1 MQDLPQRIRT
11 LRRFQR
17 RTLKDISERCG
28 FTVSLLSKI
37 ESGKTVPPLATL
49 SRIANALGVSLGDL
63 LEPQNEKAAIFT
75 PAAAANTEEGWT
87 RTDKGYTFRAL
98 AAERANKLMQP
109 ILFTARRGEIRPGPL
124 SHSGEEYIQVLEGSM
139 RYQVGAMSYTLN
151 AGDSLYFNAEEEHDL
166 EPLSEVVRFLAIFC
180 DRPVPPNP

>member
-1 MQDLPQRIRT
+1 MQDLSHRIRT
-11 LRRFQR
+11 LRRLQK
-17 RTLKDISERCG
+17 RTLKDIAERCG

-63 LEPQNEKAAIFT
+63 LEPRDEKATIFT
-75 PAAAANTEEGWT
+75 AADSGEGWT

-109 ILFTARRGEIRPGPL
+109 ILFTARRGEVRPGPL
-124 SHSGEEYIQVLEGSM
+124 SHTGEEYVQVLEGSM
-139 RYQVGAMSYTLN
+139 KYRVGATTYTLN

-166 EPLSEVVRFLAIFC
+166 EPVSEVVRFLAIFC
-180 DRPVPPNP
+180 ERPARRAAEGL